1 MIGFS
6 EVCHSFLVFV
16 RKRDNFY
23 IEFRRAAGSLEAVR
37 ELQISGKLVGIHD
50 RHILEAQ
57 LLAPKTRKVR
67 DHTVHRPL
75 RDVRTAGLCNFL

>member
-1 MIGFS
+1 MIGFR
-6 EVCHSFLVFV
+6 EACHGLLGNVTI
-16 RKRDNFY
+16 FY
-23 IEFRRAAGSLEAVR
+23 IEFRRAAGSLEAAR
-37 ELQISGKLVGIHD
+37 ELQISGKLVDIRG

-67 DHTVHRPL
+67 DYTVHRSL